1 MINKSSALFSSISI
15 FFRYFSEY
23 FKHNLSFVT
32 DKMSDDIVNNHTNGK
47 GLEWVD
53 IQSLV
58 PPQNQT
64 LTHST
69 FLDGTSMITDIAFI

>member
-1 MINKSSALFSSISI
+1 
-15 FFRYFSEY
+15 
-23 FKHNLSFVT
+23 
-32 DKMSDDIVNNHTNGK
+32 MSDDIVNNHTNGK